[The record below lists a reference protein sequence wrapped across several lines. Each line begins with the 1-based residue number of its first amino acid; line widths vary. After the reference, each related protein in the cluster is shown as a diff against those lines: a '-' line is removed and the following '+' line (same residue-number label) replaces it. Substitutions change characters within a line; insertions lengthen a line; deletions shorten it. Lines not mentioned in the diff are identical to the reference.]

1 MKQDGK
7 CKKLTNAPHSKV
19 VKTTTHWKE
28 KQTSRK
34 KNAGKRVNWV
44 ELYYIL
50 NSQKKRIIYW
60 VHKKKNS
67 QKRSQWLN

>member
-28 KQTSRK
+28 KQRSRK

-50 NSQKKRIIYW
+50 NSQKK
-60 VHKKKNS
+60 KNYLLSS
-67 QKRSQWLN
+67 QKKEFTKKESMT